1 MTTSNLPQAAKP
13 TVFRHEGRRLFLID
27 GEPRVVDE
35 DLGVDLEMSRARDIR
50 SNLIEPNRERL
61 LLLGDMIQVDPK
73 ARELIRVH
81 DDRAFPKPRFENAV
95 AEQVFDL
102 LRIEGLIDF
111 SKRGEKPKINFLN
124 AEQAKFLI
132 VSSSTPKGRNLL
144 VGLIRLEKAWR
155 DGTLEPACPAVEP
168 PAAAVVPQPARVPH
182 DRDVEFGHRDG
193 LIFASLGSRLHVLG
207 SSVAEVLEMTD
218 GEFAGELSK
227 WPQLAFLGE
236 MPVFE
241 GHAGFFLSKAHVTF
255 LMGRAGAAAGDLRS
269 VAAVMEAFDEC
280 KAYLHA
286 GEVHFREGAF
296 LSPERVVRR
305 VAEAVD
311 RGRWLPSPSAF
322 LRCRRGLLRM
332 RHDRVAQF
340 LHRDADRVAADVRRL
355 REAIED
361 DAARVIERFEVEG
374 DCLVLGLYLTM
385 PHVARLGEF
394 TGDSAEGILET
405 FDAWRGVDARLV
417 EAMES
422 DRLAFAR
429 RAASLRIDPG
439 EFAAAAASAGAV
451 EAIGGLRADLVAAG
465 LLPQRE
471 SPEGDSAGKG
481 GIFGLRRFLSRRRP
495 VH

>member
-13 TVFRHEGRRLFLID
+13 TVFHYEGRRLFLID
-27 GEPRVVDE
+27 GEPRVVD
-35 DLGVDLEMSRARDIR
+35 VDLSEQLGREGERQIR
-50 SNLIEPNRERL
+50 TLIKR
-61 LLLGDMIQVDPK
+61 
-73 ARELIRVH
+73 H
-81 DDRAFPKPRFENAV
+81 V
-95 AEQVFDL
+95 A
-102 LRIEGLIDF
+102 
-111 SKRGEKPKINFLN
+111 
-124 AEQAKFLI
+124 
-132 VSSSTPKGRNLL
+132 
-144 VGLIRLEKAWR
+144 RLEKTGKLLVFQEKGELRYGSAVQGDILPLLRKEGLVAATGTKPTIAFLNKRQARWVVAKSETEAADDFLEKLLDLYDAWEA
-155 DGTLEPACPAVEP
+155 GTLEPARPAVEP
-168 PAAAVVPQPARVPH
+168 PAAAVVLQPARVPH

-193 LIFASLGSRLHVLG
+193 LIFASLRSRLHVLG

-241 GHAGFFLSKAHVTF
+241 GHSGFFLSKAHVTF
-255 LMGRAGAAAGDLRS
+255 LMGRAGAAAGELRS
-269 VAAVMEAFDEC
+269 VAALMEAFDEC
-280 KAYLHA
+280 KAHLHA
-286 GEVHFREGAF
+286 GEVHFREDVFISG
-296 LSPERVVRR
+296 ERVARR
-305 VAEAVD
+305 VSEAVD

-340 LHRDADRVAADVRRL
+340 LHRDVDRLVADVRRL

-361 DAARVIERFEVEG
+361 DVARVIERFEVKG
-374 DCLVLGLYLTM
+374 DGLVLGLYLTM
-385 PHVARLGEF
+385 PHVARLCEF
-394 TGDSAEGILET
+394 TDDSAEGILET
-405 FDAWRGVDARLV
+405 FDAWRGVDDRLV

-429 RAASLRIDPG
+429 RAASLRVDPG

-451 EAIGGLRADLVAAG
+451 EAIGCLRADLVAAG

-471 SPEGDSAGKG
+471 SPEGDAGGKG
-481 GIFGLRRFLSRRRP
+481 GIFGLRRFLSLRRP